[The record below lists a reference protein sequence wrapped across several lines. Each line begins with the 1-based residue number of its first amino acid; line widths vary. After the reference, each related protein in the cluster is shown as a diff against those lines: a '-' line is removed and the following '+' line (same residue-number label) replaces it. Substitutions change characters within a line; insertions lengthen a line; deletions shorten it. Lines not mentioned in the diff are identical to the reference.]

1 MKKTFLLGA
10 ACILC
15 IIAHAQVLEIVSMQ
29 QLSTP
34 AGIDWKVAGM
44 SPMGDYVLLTD
55 GANQGLVR
63 YDLTSNAT
71 EVISNANGAGFNVQI
86 SKDGQSIVYREA
98 TLGEDKLMRNDIVKH
113 NLNTQQR
120 SVQAKAQRD
129 MSQLVDKAASYSVA
143 INGDLHLV
151 INRNGKQVVMH
162 PNGAEHA
169 YNWASL
175 SPDGSKILYYVSG
188 VGCYVCDLYGNNV
201 QRIAQHCRAPQWY
214 DNNTIIGMADEDD
227 GQFITA
233 SAIVL
238 YTLDGQHQILV
249 DKNMVAMFPHVA
261 EGKIAFA
268 NAGGEVYLMTVK

>member
-10 ACILC
+10 ACALC
-15 IIAHAQVLEIVSMQ
+15 ILAHAQVLEIVSMQ

-34 AGIDWKVAGM
+34 AGVDWKVAGM

-63 YDLTSNAT
+63 YDLASKAT
-71 EVISNANGAGFNVQI
+71 EVISDANGAGFNVQI

-120 SVQAKAQRD
+120 SLQAKAQRD
-129 MSQLVDKAASYSVA
+129 MSQLVDQAANYSVA
-143 INGDLHLV
+143 INSDLHLV

-261 EGKIAFA
+261 QGKIAFA